1 MLWSSPRRRSPLAL
15 ALASAS
21 GIVVLAVSAAS
32 AQTPG
37 LCLPR
42 GPIPAAQ
49 CGGQEVRPENTDNKL
64 NLCSIAPAAI
74 QTTILPDGLQL
85 AFNAPPRETSTYVS
99 AVTAV
104 KWVGLN
110 PGDVVPTITLEGAYL
125 AFEDQRIRLDVLS
138 IDSLGVALT
147 DGFIGQ
153 DRIRIAWISEFASAA
168 MGAVGGN
175 LDLPVGYTGWPLRF
189 DIPRSGSL
197 PDTTA
202 LAGLRI
208 RFRVNDPVHTPPT
221 PTGETDAAR
230 FEVEDFEGWHIWR
243 WGGDPTSCVY
253 NAMGEYSKLA
263 ATDAPSTAWPGVVP
277 SSRRITFVDRDVFNG
292 FVYHYAVTTYDQ
304 GFRRNVGGDLALK
317 FDSPVEPAHYDQGGQ
332 LVLGPTQVRIEFRQ
346 PPPATFEPVAAFP
359 NPFRDAAID
368 GSRPES
374 QKVTFVNVPPRGTLY
389 IFTLAGDLVFQRDH
403 SLPTIGTVDWD
414 TRNQSGERVASGVF
428 IYKIVDLVSGEHSY
442 GRLAIIR

>member
-1 MLWSSPRRRSPLAL
+1 MLWSSPRRRSARAI
-15 ALASAS
+15 ALASA
-21 GIVVLAVSAAS
+21 IVVVAGGVS

-37 LCLPR
+37 LCLPA

-49 CGGQEVRPENTDNKL
+49 CGGQQVRPENPDNKL

-85 AFNAPPRETSTYVS
+85 AFDAPPRETSTYVS
-99 AVTAV
+99 PVTAV
-104 KWVGLN
+104 KWIGLAA
-110 PGDVVPTITLEGAYL
+110 GDVVPTIMLEGEYL
-125 AFEDQRIRLDVLS
+125 AFADQRIRLDVLS
-138 IDSLGVALT
+138 IDSLGTSLS
-147 DGFIGQ
+147 DGFIGR
-153 DRIRIAWISEFASAA
+153 DRIRVAWISEFASAA

-175 LDLPVGYTGWPLRF
+175 LDLPAGYTGWPLRF
-189 DIPRSGSL
+189 DVPRPGAL

-208 RFRVNDPVHTPPT
+208 RFRVNDPVHTPET

-253 NAMGEYSKLA
+253 NAMGEFTKLIRPGESQSPP
-263 ATDAPSTAWPGVVP
+263 TGWPGVVP
-277 SSRRITFVDRDVFNG
+277 SSRRITFVDRDVFDG

-304 GFRRNVGGDLALK
+304 GFRRTIGGDLALK

-332 LVLGPTQVRIEFRQ
+332 LVLGPTQLRIEFRQ

-368 GSRPES
+368 PSRPES

-389 IFTLAGDLVFQRDH
+389 IFTLAGDIVFQRDH